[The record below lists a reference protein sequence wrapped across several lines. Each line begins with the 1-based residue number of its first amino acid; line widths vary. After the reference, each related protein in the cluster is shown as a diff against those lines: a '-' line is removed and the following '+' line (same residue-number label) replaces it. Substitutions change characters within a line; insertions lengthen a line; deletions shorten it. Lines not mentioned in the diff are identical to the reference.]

1 MMGLVVDGVAFALGP
16 GISIPAVQVVHAQGA
31 DPYAY
36 TLLDALIM
44 RGQLGVRRGAAQ
56 LQSAEMWCGGSCGS
70 EYTCGR
76 GRGLEWPVNR
86 SRSDEQTSLIQ

>member
-36 TLLDALIM
+36 NIGCTDHEGAAGCPERRSAIAKC
-44 RGQLGVRRGAAQ
+44 GDVVRRKLWFRIYLRARAR
-56 LQSAEMWCGGSCGS
+56 ARVAS
-70 EYTCGR
+70 EQ
-76 GRGLEWPVNR
+76 V
-86 SRSDEQTSLIQ
+86 

>member
-36 TLLDALIM
+36 NIGCTDHEGAA
-44 RGQLGVRRGAAQ
+44 GVRRGAAQ

-70 EYTCGR
+70 EYTYVDAGA
-76 GRGLEWPVNR
+76 GSSG
-86 SRSDEQTSLIQ
+86 Q